1 MQVDLDLISGSVLE
15 TSVQSLGWE
24 DPLGKGKATHYSIL
38 AWVPKSRTQL
48 SNFHFH
54 FSLSRVKKNLKT
66 LNITKCIKI
75 IEESAQRTIFNIL

>member
-15 TSVQSLGWE
+15 TSVRSLGWE

-38 AWVPKSRTQL
+38 AWVTKSRTQL

-54 FSLSRVKKNLKT
+54 FSLSRIKKSQKF
-66 LNITKCIKI
+66 
-75 IEESAQRTIFNIL
+75 EYYQVH